1 MLKFDR
7 LLYVTVNLY
16 TIYILLKTQPIQG
29 KMDCRKCSNPFFQ
42 FTIRDLRVLAP
53 QKGLLLT
60 SSA

>member
-1 MLKFDR
+1 MIQ
-7 LLYVTVNLY
+7 V
-16 TIYILLKTQPIQG
+16 LLKPQLIQG